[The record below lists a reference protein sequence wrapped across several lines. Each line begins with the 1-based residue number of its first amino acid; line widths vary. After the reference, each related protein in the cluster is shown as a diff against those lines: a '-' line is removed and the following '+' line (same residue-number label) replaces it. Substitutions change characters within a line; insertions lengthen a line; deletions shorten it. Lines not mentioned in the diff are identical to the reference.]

1 VACQGL
7 AGSIDLVRS
16 KGKNYILESSNLL
29 VLELCRVG
37 WADLT
42 VRSLVP
48 ESSYQRG
55 VERDVHHVRQAG
67 CI

>member
-16 KGKNYILESSNLL
+16 KGKNYILESLNPL
-29 VLELCRVG
+29 VLEPCRVG

-48 ESSYQRG
+48 ESSCQRG
-55 VERDVHHVRQAG
+55 VECDVHHVRQAD